1 VQLDFQLPVRFN
13 LQFRD
18 KEVKEKEEEGS
29 EPGDL

>member
-1 VQLDFQLPVRFN
+1 VRFN